1 MEDKG
6 GRGERGGGRVGG
18 GGEGLNRG
26 GKEEKRAGGEGG
38 EGSIMHVSFSG
49 EPVAHGRQSKCIILI
64 TNTENITMIII
75 KKRN

>member
-38 EGSIMHVSFSG
+38 EGSRSQVLSQTSPGIN
-49 EPVAHGRQSKCIILI
+49 PSKYL
-64 TNTENITMIII
+64 E
-75 KKRN
+75 RSSP